1 MGNQM
6 DVAATA
12 DVLTCRRAAP
22 CTQHRPMLPAPCRNR
37 QPPAKL
43 PQGAGGGSIGPMAYD
58 GNGCPSSAASG
69 RYNSR
74 RRRGT
79 FEVWLLRTGLQW
91 NTLGI
96 LATADDSQDNL
107 IVDEVRGPSL
117 ISTWNASHP
126 EALNVKP
133 GDRISLVNDVT
144 GAEAMLLEIKD
155 QRPGSF
161 LRLVVEPGD
170 DFYNDYG
177 VLNALGCDGRPEGG
191 AMPNG
196 KCGVP
201 GSLFCGC
208 GH

>member
-6 DVAATA
+6 DVATTT
-12 DVLTCRRAAP
+12 DVLTCRRTAP
-22 CTQHRPMLPAPCRNR
+22 CSSRRPVLPEPCKSGDS
-37 QPPAKL
+37 PAKL
-43 PQGAGGGSIGPMAYD
+43 PPGAGAGGSRPLPYD
-58 GNGCPSSAASG
+58 GGGDPGHVASG
-69 RYNSR
+69 LYKSS

-96 LATADDSQDNL
+96 LASADEGSDTL

-117 ISTWNASHP
+117 ISTWNTSHP

-133 GDRISLVNDVT
+133 GDRISLVNDVI
-144 GAEAMLLEIKD
+144 GAEAMLKEIKD

-161 LRLVVEPGD
+161 LRLVVEPAD
-170 DFYNDYG
+170 DSDKDYS
-177 VLNALGCDGRPEGG
+177 VLNAIACDAGLEGNLL
-191 AMPNG
+191 PNG

-201 GSLFCGC
+201 GSWLCSCGR
-208 GH
+208 